1 MIINHN
7 IPALNAYRQLS
18 INNSNTQKALERLSS
33 GLRINRAADDA
44 AGLANSEKTRA
55 QIRGLEQA
63 QRNAQDGIALLQTGD
78 GALNETHSILQR
90 MRELAVQSANDT
102 NTTEDRKQIQLEVDQ
117 LVDAINDISK
127 NTEFS
132 SRKLFDGNFK
142 MIFHVGANQD
152 QNLSVQ
158 LDKMDAATLLKGT
171 NKRVIGQAATANISV
186 KDAFGYDRKFNNVN
200 VLKENN
206 VNKAVFIND
215 GYYALDDVLAVSL
228 PNNTHKLQAKSGAKP
243 LVSVSKPFADG
254 TNVTAVTDS
263 KGGGI
268 DISSSQDAANR
279 AITVINDAIKTVSTQ
294 RSKIGAVQNRLEH
307 TINTLGTSI
316 ENFTA
321 YESRIRDADMA
332 REMMEFTKN
341 NILTQSAQAMLGQA
355 NQLPQSVLQLL
366 R

>member
-1 MIINHN
+1 MPIRRK
-7 IPALNAYRQLS
+7 P
-18 INNSNTQKALERLSS
+18 
-33 GLRINRAADDA
+33 
-44 AGLANSEKTRA
+44 RA

-78 GALNETHSILQR
+78 GALNETRSILQR

-102 NTTEDRKQIQLEVDQ
+102 NTAEDRKQIQLEVDQ

-158 LDKMDAATLLKGT
+158 LDKMDAATLKVASESSIVYKAGIMDFTMNQGT
-171 NKRVIGQAATANISV
+171 SNEKTYRKTNVMGILDPNNPAKISIG
-186 KDAFGYDRKFNNVN
+186 
-200 VLKENN
+200 
-206 VNKAVFIND
+206 AVFIND
-215 GYYALDDVLAVSL
+215 GYYNINDIEEIDD
-228 PNNTHKLQAKSGAKP
+228 KGIRQLQAKAGAKP
-243 LVSVSKPFADG
+243 LFRLGPLNRGQELRVIK
-254 TNVTAVTDS
+254 TA
-263 KGGGI
+263 GI
-268 DISSSQDAANR
+268 DISSSQDAANK

-307 TINTLGTSI
+307 TINTLGTSSG
-316 ENFTA
+316 NFIA

-341 NILTQSAQAMLGQA
+341 NILTQSAQAMLSQA
-355 NQLPQSVLQLL
+355 NQLPKGVLQLL